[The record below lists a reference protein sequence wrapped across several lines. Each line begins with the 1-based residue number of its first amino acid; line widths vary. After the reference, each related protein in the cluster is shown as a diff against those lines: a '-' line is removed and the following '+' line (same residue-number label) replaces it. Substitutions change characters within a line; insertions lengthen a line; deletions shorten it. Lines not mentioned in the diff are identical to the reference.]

1 MPRPKRSSPE
11 NQSVS
16 KDALVPVEM
25 STLHQRAY
33 DELKSALMEGRFQP
47 GQTITLRSLAEALG
61 TSVMPVRDAVRQLA
75 GQQALEMLPNRI
87 IRVPRLSRRAFDD
100 MWTTRVLLEGEACAL
115 AAGRSGDDTISA
127 IRKSHDRVLNLT
139 SARRYDEMRIENR
152 AFFFQIYR
160 SIDHPLMLNMI
171 EMVWMLSGP
180 LYNFDGLAED
190 IPFDYI
196 EESLVAHEKIIRAI
210 EQRSAEKAR
219 SVRQADLKALGRF
232 LLKQQSKTSAEVV
245 SPSQLKGFPTVR

>member
-1 MPRPKRSSPE
+1 MTRQKRSTPE

-16 KDALVPVEM
+16 KDALVPFEM

-33 DELKSALMEGRFQP
+33 DELRRALMEGRFQP

-87 IRVPRLSRRAFDD
+87 IRVPQLSRRAFDD
-100 MWTTRVLLEGEACAL
+100 MWATRLLLEGEACAL
-115 AAGRSGDDTISA
+115 AAGRSSDVTVAA
-127 IRKSHDRVLNLT
+127 IRKSHERVLSLT
-139 SARRYDEMRIENR
+139 AARRYDEMRIENR
-152 AFFFQIYR
+152 EFFFQIYR

-180 LYNFDGLAED
+180 LYNFDGLKAD
-190 IPFDYI
+190 IPYDYI
-196 EESLVAHEKIIRAI
+196 EGSLVAHEKIIQAI
-210 EQRSAEKAR
+210 EQRNAQEAR
-219 SVRQADLKALGRF
+219 AVRQKDLKALGRF
-232 LLKQQSKTSAEVV
+232 LLKQQGRSLAETDPTSQSAVAAA
-245 SPSQLKGFPTVR
+245 LR